1 MKCFVKLPHLRSNLG
16 DVYLCHQ
23 AGRVF
28 VSHMN
33 NRVVLNDVTWNSEDV
48 PEEYQEF
55 IVASG
60 LPD

>member
-16 DVYLCHQ
+16 DIYLCNKDS
-23 AGRVF
+23 RVF

-33 NRVVLNDVTWNSEDV
+33 NLVGLNDVTWNSEDV

-55 IVASG
+55 IVSSG